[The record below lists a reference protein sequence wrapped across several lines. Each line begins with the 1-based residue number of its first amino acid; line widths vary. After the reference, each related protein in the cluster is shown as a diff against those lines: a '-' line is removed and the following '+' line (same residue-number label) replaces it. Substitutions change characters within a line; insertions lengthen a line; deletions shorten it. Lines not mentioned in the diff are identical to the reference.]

1 MYLFYVTALGLE
13 RLVEPLRNTCTMKV
27 NPNSVKQEFEKQ
39 DELKRSALRAV
50 AALLTIQDA
59 GKRRKKKIS
68 NEGVS
73 ILRILNDL
81 FLLFVS
87 DKNPNLTEFVTLIK
101 GTPDLQSVFET
112 IQKDSSVSTQDSN
125 QMDLS

>member
-1 MYLFYVTALGLE
+1 MMLITFLPGLE

-59 GKRRKKKIS
+59 GKA
-68 NEGVS
+68 
-73 ILRILNDL
+73 
-81 FLLFVS
+81 LL
-87 DKNPNLTEFVTLIK
+87 
-101 GTPDLQSVFET
+101 
-112 IQKDSSVSTQDSN
+112 
-125 QMDLS
+125 M

>member
-1 MYLFYVTALGLE
+1 MDHKLYYLALILLNKFFLPFKGLE

-59 GKRRKKKIS
+59 GKTSLLDVIF
-68 NEGVS
+68 
-73 ILRILNDL
+73 ILKYSS
-81 FLLFVS
+81 LL
-87 DKNPNLTEFVTLIK
+87 
-101 GTPDLQSVFET
+101 
-112 IQKDSSVSTQDSN
+112 
-125 QMDLS
+125 